1 MVLIGKQSDVIYSYA
16 DYLKWDDSERWEL
29 INGVAY
35 NMSPAPSRKHQKIS
49 QVLSRELGNCLKG
62 KPCEIYC
69 APFDVRLPL
78 GAEDDSSIINVVQ
91 PDIVVV
97 CNKSKLDEHGC
108 NGAPDLVIEILSPGT
123 AKMDLVYKLNLYEK
137 AGVMEYWV
145 VHQTDHTIMVFKLAE
160 DGRYGRYELYE
171 QSERLTVGIL
181 PELILDLNE
190 IFAES

>member
-1 MVLIGKQSDVIYSYA
+1 M
-16 DYLKWDDSERWEL
+16 
-29 INGVAY
+29 
-35 NMSPAPSRKHQKIS
+35 
-49 QVLSRELGNCLKG
+49 
-62 KPCEIYC
+62 
-69 APFDVRLPL
+69 
-78 GAEDDSSIINVVQ
+78 
-91 PDIVVV
+91 
-97 CNKSKLDEHGC
+97 HGC

-137 AGVMEYWV
+137 AGVMEYRV
-145 VHQTDHTIMVFKLAE
+145 VHPTDHTIMVFKLAE